1 LGKNN
6 QKAYIA
12 NVYSPCDL
20 KDKMNLWQELISLRR
35 AYYNKTSCVMSDFN
49 IVRKQEEGKC
59 INRTLVYKTEIDYFN
74 LFSKEMDLFYIPMI
88 EKIFT

>member
-1 LGKNN
+1 
-6 QKAYIA
+6 
-12 NVYSPCDL
+12 
-20 KDKMNLWQELISLRR
+20 
-35 AYYNKTSCVMSDFN
+35 MSDFN